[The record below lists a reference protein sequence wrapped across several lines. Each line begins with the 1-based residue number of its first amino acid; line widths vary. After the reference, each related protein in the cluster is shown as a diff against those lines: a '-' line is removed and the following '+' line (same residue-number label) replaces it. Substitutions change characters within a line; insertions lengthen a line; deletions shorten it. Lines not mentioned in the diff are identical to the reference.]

1 MLFSLLV
8 RIIKWLFVLFLPFV
22 VLIRSAIYF
31 HAHMGFGPWL
41 SMVAGITVTIIL
53 LIIYMTIIH
62 GMFSR
67 TLGGVKAFKTRGYV
81 AALMLVGFCTQGLF
95 FISSN
100 NLKNA
105 SLSKELRS
113 LHPIVR
119 IAVSIVII
127 IDKELIVTDATRRS
141 SDYEKMGLPVN
152 ERSLHYPQDDGY
164 AYAVDM
170 RTKHRSSLRN
180 FLLQNYFR
188 LMGFKTLQHSGTA
201 PHLHISLKRVH

>member
-1 MLFSLLV
+1 M
-8 RIIKWLFVLFLPFV
+8 ILPFV
-22 VLIRSAIYF
+22 VLVRGSIYF
-31 HAHMGFGPWL
+31 HGDMGYGPWL
-41 SMVAGITVTIIL
+41 SMAAGVLITVL
-53 LIIYMTIIH
+53 LLVIYMTVVH
-62 GMFSR
+62 GMFSS
-67 TLGGVKAFKTRGYV
+67 TLGGIKAFKTRGYV
-81 AALMLVGFCTQGLF
+81 AGFVLVGFVVQGLF

-100 NLKNA
+100 NLKSE

-119 IAVSIVII
+119 IAVSIVTI
-127 IDKELIVTDATRRS
+127 IDKDLIVTDATRQS
-141 SDYEKMGLPVN
+141 GDYERMGLSVN
-152 ERSLHYPQDDGY
+152 ERSLHYPQKDGY

-201 PHLHISLKRVH
+201 PHLHISLKKSKV